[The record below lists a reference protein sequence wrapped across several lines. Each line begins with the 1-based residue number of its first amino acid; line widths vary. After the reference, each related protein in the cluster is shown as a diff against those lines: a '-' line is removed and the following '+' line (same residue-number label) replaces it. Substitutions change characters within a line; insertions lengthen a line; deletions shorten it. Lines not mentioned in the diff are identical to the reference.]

1 MVMRHRRRLGGGGH
15 DGRRDKKCVP
25 TAAHT
30 GRQATVRGAV
40 TSGEGHKECVLT
52 TAHTLAAKHRMWSLR
67 QDQIG
72 KEATKNSD
80 CAAVWEILSFKTRK
94 ENSFN

>member
-30 GRQATVRGAV
+30 GRQATVRDV

-67 QDQIG
+67 QDQLG

-94 ENSFN
+94 EHSFD